1 MLCDIFEERYAFR
14 DLKAVR
20 RHSSPGSATIQTD
33 LSNPHIVD
41 MIVRCIVTLRQLI
54 KTEPFITDYVFKK
67 NEALEFDKVLGTI
80 LININK
86 KIKHN

>member
-1 MLCDIFEERYAFR
+1 MFCDIFEERYAFR

-41 MIVRCIVTLRQLI
+41 MIVRCIATLRQLI
-54 KTEPFITDYVFKK
+54 KTEPFITDYAFKK
-67 NEALEFDKVLGTI
+67 TKLLN
-80 LININK
+80 LIK
-86 KIKHN
+86 FWAQY